1 MSSGRKY
8 SFSDALF
15 SSTFIHNPVLI
26 QAAGLCAIVAVA
38 TTLKTA
44 VLLAAAFFP
53 VLIITQVFA
62 CLALKKVPRW
72 IRVAIYLLIGTAI
85 IAGIIYAIDTFMPEI
100 SLGAGIYLAL
110 TAANSIIALHCEKLA
125 VKTDLRHA
133 FFDSVATALGYA
145 AVIIPVGALRE
156 MIGSSTI
163 WGANIKVPM
172 TYPAILM
179 PFGGFLVLAFFAAA
193 LKALINKR
201 FPEHSAET
209 EMKIKKTSV
218 IVSKKNLPENLAP
231 AKAEEAPAEEEKET
245 AEAEE
250 TVETEETA
258 EAEETVETEETVEVE
273 ETVET
278 EDLKEDDLAHL
289 EPLDG
294 EGKFDLSD
302 IFAKDDEDEDDKDYG
317 SAFNRLFDEAKDF
330 DSDEKKE
337 GDK

>member
-163 WGANIKVPM
+163 WGANIKVSM

-218 IVSKKNLPENLAP
+218 IVSKKNLPEDLAP
-231 AKAEEAPAEEEKET
+231 AKAEGAPAEEEKET

-250 TVETEETA
+250 TVETA
-258 EAEETVETEETVEVE
+258 ETVEVE
-273 ETVET
+273 ETVEDEET
-278 EDLKEDDLAHL
+278 KEDDLAHF

>member
-62 CLALKKVPRW
+62 CLALKRVPRW

-85 IAGIIYAIDTFMPEI
+85 IAGIIYAIDTFVPEI

-145 AVIIPVGALRE
+145 AVIIPVGVLRE

-163 WGANIKVPM
+163 WGANIKIPM

-231 AKAEEAPAEEEKET
+231 AEEEKET

-250 TVETEETA
+250 A
-258 EAEETVETEETVEVE
+258 VETEETVEVE
-273 ETVET
+273 ETVEA
-278 EDLKEDDLAHL
+278 EDPKEDDLAHF

-317 SAFNRLFDEAKDF
+317 SVFNRLFDEAKDF

>member
-62 CLALKKVPRW
+62 CLALKRVPRW

-145 AVIIPVGALRE
+145 AVIMPIGALRE

-231 AKAEEAPAEEEKET
+231 AEEEKET
-245 AEAEE
+245 AEAK
-250 TVETEETA
+250 
-258 EAEETVETEETVEVE
+258 ETVETEETVEVE
-273 ETVET
+273 ETVEA
-278 EDLKEDDLAHL
+278 EDPKEDDLAHF

-317 SAFNRLFDEAKDF
+317 SAFNRLFDEAKNF

>member
-145 AVIIPVGALRE
+145 AVIIPIGALRE
-156 MIGSSTI
+156 IIGSSTI

-172 TYPAILM
+172 AFPAILM
-179 PFGGFLVLAFFAAA
+179 PFGGFLFLAFFAAA

-231 AKAEEAPAEEEKET
+231 AEEEK
-245 AEAEE
+245 
-250 TVETEETA
+250 ETA

-273 ETVET
+273 ETVEA
-278 EDLKEDDLAHL
+278 EDPKEDDLAHF

>member
-62 CLALKKVPRW
+62 CLALKRVPRW

-231 AKAEEAPAEEEKET
+231 AEEEKET
-245 AEAEE
+245 AESEE
-250 TVETEETA
+250 TVEA
-258 EAEETVETEETVEVE
+258 EETVEVE
-273 ETVET
+273 EAVEA
-278 EDLKEDDLAHL
+278 EDPKEDDLAHF

-294 EGKFDLSD
+294 KGKFDLSD
-302 IFAKDDEDEDDKDYG
+302 IFAKDNEDEDDKDYG

>member
-62 CLALKKVPRW
+62 CLALKRVPRW

-163 WGANIKVPM
+163 WGAHIKVPI

-179 PFGGFLVLAFFAAA
+179 PFGGFLVLAFFVAA

-231 AKAEEAPAEEEKET
+231 AKAEKAP
-245 AEAEE
+245 
-250 TVETEETA
+250 
-258 EAEETVETEETVEVE
+258 AEETVETEETVEVE
-273 ETVET
+273 ETVEA
-278 EDLKEDDLAHL
+278 EDPKEDDLTHF

-302 IFAKDDEDEDDKDYG
+302 IFAKDDDDEYDKDYG

>member
-62 CLALKKVPRW
+62 CLALKRVPRW

-125 VKTDLRHA
+125 IKTDLRHA

-231 AKAEEAPAEEEKET
+231 AEEEK
-245 AEAEE
+245 
-250 TVETEETA
+250 ETA

-273 ETVET
+273 ETVEA
-278 EDLKEDDLAHL
+278 EDPKEDDLAHFK
-289 EPLDG
+289 PLDG

>member
-44 VLLAAAFFP
+44 ALLAAAFFP

-62 CLALKKVPRW
+62 CLALKRVPRW

-172 TYPAILM
+172 TFPAILM
-179 PFGGFLVLAFFAAA
+179 PFGGFLFLAFFAAA
-193 LKALINKR
+193 LKALINKH

-231 AKAEEAPAEEEKET
+231 AEEEKET
-245 AEAEE
+245 AEAKE
-250 TVETEETA
+250 TVEA
-258 EAEETVETEETVEVE
+258 EETVEVE
-273 ETVET
+273 ETVEAEET
-278 EDLKEDDLAHL
+278 KEDDLAHF

-294 EGKFDLSD
+294 KGKFDLAD

-317 SAFNRLFDEAKDF
+317 SVFNRLFDEAKDF

>member
-145 AVIIPVGALRE
+145 AVIIPIGALRE

-172 TYPAILM
+172 TFPAILM
-179 PFGGFLVLAFFAAA
+179 PFGGFLFLAFFAAA

-218 IVSKKNLPENLAP
+218 IVSKKNLPEDL
-231 AKAEEAPAEEEKET
+231 APAEEEKET
-245 AEAEE
+245 AK
-250 TVETEETA
+250 
-258 EAEETVETEETVEVE
+258 AEETVETEETVEVE
-273 ETVET
+273 DTVEA
-278 EDLKEDDLAHL
+278 EDPKEDDLAHF

-294 EGKFDLSD
+294 KGKFDLSD

-317 SAFNRLFDEAKDF
+317 SVFNRLFDEAKNF

>member
-62 CLALKKVPRW
+62 CLALKRVPRW

-145 AVIIPVGALRE
+145 AVIIPIGALRE

-172 TYPAILM
+172 AFPAILM
-179 PFGGFLVLAFFAAA
+179 PFGGFLFLAFFAAA

-231 AKAEEAPAEEEKET
+231 AEEEK
-245 AEAEE
+245 
-250 TVETEETA
+250 ETA

-273 ETVET
+273 ETVEA
-278 EDLKEDDLAHL
+278 EDPKEDDLAHF

-294 EGKFDLSD
+294 KGKFDLSD

-317 SAFNRLFDEAKDF
+317 SVFNRLFDEAKDF

>member
-1 MSSGRKY
+1 M
-8 SFSDALF
+8 
-15 SSTFIHNPVLI
+15 
-26 QAAGLCAIVAVA
+26 
-38 TTLKTA
+38 
-44 VLLAAAFFP
+44 
-53 VLIITQVFA
+53 
-62 CLALKKVPRW
+62 
-72 IRVAIYLLIGTAI
+72 
-85 IAGIIYAIDTFMPEI
+85 
-100 SLGAGIYLAL
+100 
-110 TAANSIIALHCEKLA
+110 
-125 VKTDLRHA
+125 
-133 FFDSVATALGYA
+133 ATALGYA

-172 TYPAILM
+172 AFPAILM
-179 PFGGFLVLAFFAAA
+179 PFGGFLFLAFFAAA

-209 EMKIKKTSV
+209 EMKIKKTFV
-218 IVSKKNLPENLAP
+218 IVSKKNLPEDLAP

-250 TVETEETA
+250 TVETEET
-258 EAEETVETEETVEVE
+258 VEVE
-273 ETVET
+273 ETVEA
-278 EDLKEDDLAHL
+278 EDPKEDDLAHF

>member
-231 AKAEEAPAEEEKET
+231 AEEEK
-245 AEAEE
+245 
-250 TVETEETA
+250 ETA

-273 ETVET
+273 ETVEA
-278 EDLKEDDLAHL
+278 EDSKEDDLAHF

>member
-62 CLALKKVPRW
+62 CLALKRVPRW

-172 TYPAILM
+172 TFPAILM

-231 AKAEEAPAEEEKET
+231 AEEEK
-245 AEAEE
+245 
-250 TVETEETA
+250 ETA

-273 ETVET
+273 ETVEA
-278 EDLKEDDLAHL
+278 EDPKEDDLAHF

-294 EGKFDLSD
+294 KGKFDLSD
-302 IFAKDDEDEDDKDYG
+302 IFAKNDEDEDDKDYG
-317 SAFNRLFDEAKDF
+317 SVFNRLFDEAKDF

>member
-62 CLALKKVPRW
+62 CLALKRVPRW

-172 TYPAILM
+172 AFPAILM
-179 PFGGFLVLAFFAAA
+179 PFGGFLFLAFFAAA

-218 IVSKKNLPENLAP
+218 IVSKKNLPEDL
-231 AKAEEAPAEEEKET
+231 APAEEEK
-245 AEAEE
+245 
-250 TVETEETA
+250 ETA

-273 ETVET
+273 ETVEA
-278 EDLKEDDLAHL
+278 EDPKEDDLAHF

-294 EGKFDLSD
+294 KGKFDLSD

-317 SAFNRLFDEAKDF
+317 SVFNRLFDEAKDF

>member
-62 CLALKKVPRW
+62 CLALKRVPRW

-85 IAGIIYAIDTFMPEI
+85 IAGIIYVIDTFMPEI

-172 TYPAILM
+172 TFPAILM
-179 PFGGFLVLAFFAAA
+179 PFGGFLFLAFFAAA

-231 AKAEEAPAEEEKET
+231 AEEEK
-245 AEAEE
+245 
-250 TVETEETA
+250 ETA

-273 ETVET
+273 ETVEA
-278 EDLKEDDLAHL
+278 EDPKEDDLTHF

-294 EGKFDLSD
+294 KGKFDLSD

-317 SAFNRLFDEAKDF
+317 SVFNRLFDEAKDF

>member
-62 CLALKKVPRW
+62 CLALKRVPRW

-231 AKAEEAPAEEEKET
+231 AEEEKET
-245 AEAEE
+245 AEA
-250 TVETEETA
+250 V
-258 EAEETVETEETVEVE
+258 ETVETEETVEVE
-273 ETVET
+273 ETVEA
-278 EDLKEDDLAHL
+278 EDPKEDDLAHF

>member
-62 CLALKKVPRW
+62 CLALKRVPRW

-218 IVSKKNLPENLAP
+218 IVSKKNLPEDL
-231 AKAEEAPAEEEKET
+231 APAEEEKET

-250 TVETEETA
+250 TVE
-258 EAEETVETEETVEVE
+258 VE
-273 ETVET
+273 ETVEA
-278 EDLKEDDLAHL
+278 EDPKEDDLAHF

>member
-133 FFDSVATALGYA
+133 FFDSIATALGYA

-231 AKAEEAPAEEEKET
+231 AEEEK
-245 AEAEE
+245 
-250 TVETEETA
+250 ETA

-273 ETVET
+273 ETVEA
-278 EDLKEDDLAHL
+278 EDPKEDDLAHF

>member
-53 VLIITQVFA
+53 VIIITQVFA

-231 AKAEEAPAEEEKET
+231 AEEEK
-245 AEAEE
+245 
-250 TVETEETA
+250 ETA

-273 ETVET
+273 ETVEA
-278 EDLKEDDLAHL
+278 EDSKEDDLAHF

-302 IFAKDDEDEDDKDYG
+302 IFAKDGEDEDDKDYG

>member
-15 SSTFIHNPVLI
+15 SSTFIHNQVLI

-62 CLALKKVPRW
+62 CLALKRVPRW

-145 AVIIPVGALRE
+145 AVIIPIGALRE

-231 AKAEEAPAEEEKET
+231 AKAEEASAEEEKET

-250 TVETEETA
+250 TVETEET
-258 EAEETVETEETVEVE
+258 VEVE
-273 ETVET
+273 EIVEA
-278 EDLKEDDLAHL
+278 EDPKEDDLAHF

-294 EGKFDLSD
+294 KGKFDLSD

-317 SAFNRLFDEAKDF
+317 SVFNRLFDEAKDF

>member
-62 CLALKKVPRW
+62 CLALKRVPRW

-172 TYPAILM
+172 TFPAILM

-231 AKAEEAPAEEEKET
+231 AEEEK
-245 AEAEE
+245 
-250 TVETEETA
+250 ETA

-273 ETVET
+273 ETAEA
-278 EDLKEDDLAHL
+278 EDPKEDDLAHF

>member
-231 AKAEEAPAEEEKET
+231 AEEEKET

-250 TVETEETA
+250 TVE
-258 EAEETVETEETVEVE
+258 VE
-273 ETVET
+273 ETVEA
-278 EDLKEDDLAHL
+278 EDLKEDDLAHF

>member
-62 CLALKKVPRW
+62 CLALKRVPRW

-145 AVIIPVGALRE
+145 AVIIPIGALRE

-172 TYPAILM
+172 AFPAILM
-179 PFGGFLVLAFFAAA
+179 PFGGFLFLAFFAAA

-201 FPEHSAET
+201 FPELSAET

-231 AKAEEAPAEEEKET
+231 AEEEKET

-250 TVETEETA
+250 TVEAEETA
-258 EAEETVETEETVEVE
+258 EAEETVEVE
-273 ETVET
+273 ETIEA
-278 EDLKEDDLAHL
+278 EDPKEDDLAHF

-294 EGKFDLSD
+294 KGKFDLSD
-302 IFAKDDEDEDDKDYG
+302 IFAKDDEDKDDKDYG
-317 SAFNRLFDEAKDF
+317 SVFNRLFDEAKDF

>member
-172 TYPAILM
+172 TFPAILM
-179 PFGGFLVLAFFAAA
+179 PFGGFLFLAFFAAA

-209 EMKIKKTSV
+209 EMEIKKTSV

-231 AKAEEAPAEEEKET
+231 AEEEK
-245 AEAEE
+245 
-250 TVETEETA
+250 ETA

-273 ETVET
+273 ETVEA
-278 EDLKEDDLAHL
+278 EDPKEDDLAHF

>member
-1 MSSGRKY
+1 MKSGKKY

-44 VLLAAAFFP
+44 VLLATAFFP
-53 VLIITQVFA
+53 VLIITQFFA
-62 CLALKKVPRW
+62 CLALKRVPRW
-72 IRVAIYLLIGTAI
+72 IRVAIYLLLGTAI
-85 IAGIIYAIDTFMPEI
+85 ISGIIYAIDIFVPEI
-100 SLGAGIYLAL
+100 RLGAGIYLAL

-156 MIGSSTI
+156 IIGSSTI
-163 WGANIKVPM
+163 WGVNIRIPVI
-172 TYPAILM
+172 YPAVLM
-179 PFGGFLVLAFFAAA
+179 PFGGFIFIAFFAAA

-201 FPEHSAET
+201 FPEQSAET

-218 IVSKKNLPENLAP
+218 IVSKKNLPENATP
-231 AKAEEAPAEEEKET
+231 ANAEETPDAEESVESEERTEPEETADTVEVIETVEAAEEEP
-245 AEAEE
+245 
-250 TVETEETA
+250 
-258 EAEETVETEETVEVE
+258 
-273 ETVET
+273 
-278 EDLKEDDLAHL
+278 DDLSHF

-294 EGKFDLSD
+294 DNSFDLAD
-302 IFAKDDEDEDDKDYG
+302 IFADDENDGKDYG
-317 SAFNRLFDEAKDF
+317 SAFNRLFDEAEDF
-330 DSDEKKE
+330 NSDEKKE

>member
-100 SLGAGIYLAL
+100 SLGAGIYISM

-218 IVSKKNLPENLAP
+218 IVSKKNLPEDL
-231 AKAEEAPAEEEKET
+231 APAEEEKET

-250 TVETEETA
+250 TVETEET
-258 EAEETVETEETVEVE
+258 VVVE
-273 ETVET
+273 ETVEA
-278 EDLKEDDLAHL
+278 EDPKEDDLAHF

>member
-172 TYPAILM
+172 AFPAILM
-179 PFGGFLVLAFFAAA
+179 PFGGFLFLAFFAAA

-218 IVSKKNLPENLAP
+218 IVSKKNLPEDL
-231 AKAEEAPAEEEKET
+231 APAEEEKRLPKQKRLLRRKRLSKSKRPLKPKTPKRTTWHTLSRSTARANLTFPISSPKTTKTKMTRTTARCSTACSTKQRILTPTRRRRET
-245 AEAEE
+245 NEH
-250 TVETEETA
+250 
-258 EAEETVETEETVEVE
+258 
-273 ETVET
+273 
-278 EDLKEDDLAHL
+278 DLV
-289 EPLDG
+289 
-294 EGKFDLSD
+294 F
-302 IFAKDDEDEDDKDYG
+302 
-317 SAFNRLFDEAKDF
+317 
-330 DSDEKKE
+330 
-337 GDK
+337 

>member
-53 VLIITQVFA
+53 VIIITQVFA

-172 TYPAILM
+172 TFPAILM
-179 PFGGFLVLAFFAAA
+179 PFGGFLFLAFFAAA

-231 AKAEEAPAEEEKET
+231 AEEEK
-245 AEAEE
+245 
-250 TVETEETA
+250 ETA

-273 ETVET
+273 ETVEA
-278 EDLKEDDLAHL
+278 EDPKEDDLAHF

-294 EGKFDLSD
+294 KGKFDLSD

-317 SAFNRLFDEAKDF
+317 SVFNRLFDEAKDF

>member
-62 CLALKKVPRW
+62 CLALKRVPRW

-156 MIGSSTI
+156 IIGSSTI

-250 TVETEETA
+250 TVETEET
-258 EAEETVETEETVEVE
+258 VEVE
-273 ETVET
+273 ETVEA
-278 EDLKEDDLAHL
+278 EGSKEDDLAHF

-302 IFAKDDEDEDDKDYG
+302 IFAKDGEDEDDKDYG

>member
-62 CLALKKVPRW
+62 CLALKRVPRW

-172 TYPAILM
+172 AFPAILM
-179 PFGGFLVLAFFAAA
+179 PFGGFLFLAFFAAA

-201 FPEHSAET
+201 FPEHSVET

-218 IVSKKNLPENLAP
+218 IVSKKNLPEDL
-231 AKAEEAPAEEEKET
+231 APAEEEK
-245 AEAEE
+245 
-250 TVETEETA
+250 ETA

-273 ETVET
+273 ETVEA
-278 EDLKEDDLAHL
+278 EDPKEDDLAHF

>member
-62 CLALKKVPRW
+62 CLALKRVPRW

-145 AVIIPVGALRE
+145 AVIIPIGALRE

-163 WGANIKVPM
+163 WGANIKIPM

-231 AKAEEAPAEEEKET
+231 AEEEKET
-245 AEAEE
+245 AESEE
-250 TVETEETA
+250 TVEA
-258 EAEETVETEETVEVE
+258 EETVEVE
-273 ETVET
+273 EAVEA
-278 EDLKEDDLAHL
+278 EDPKEDDLAHF

-294 EGKFDLSD
+294 KGKFDLSD
-302 IFAKDDEDEDDKDYG
+302 IFAKDNEDEDDKDYG

>member
-163 WGANIKVPM
+163 WGANIKIPM

-231 AKAEEAPAEEEKET
+231 AEEEK
-245 AEAEE
+245 
-250 TVETEETA
+250 ETA

-273 ETVET
+273 ETVEA
-278 EDLKEDDLAHL
+278 EDPKEDDLAHF

-294 EGKFDLSD
+294 KGKFDLSD

-317 SAFNRLFDEAKDF
+317 SVFNRLFDEAKDF

>member
-62 CLALKKVPRW
+62 CLALKRVPRW

-231 AKAEEAPAEEEKET
+231 AEEEKET
-245 AEAEE
+245 AEAK
-250 TVETEETA
+250 
-258 EAEETVETEETVEVE
+258 ETVETEETVEVE
-273 ETVET
+273 ETVEA
-278 EDLKEDDLAHL
+278 EDPKEDDLAHF

-294 EGKFDLSD
+294 KGKFDLSD

-317 SAFNRLFDEAKDF
+317 SVFNRLFDEAKDF

>member
-145 AVIIPVGALRE
+145 AVIIPIGALRE

-172 TYPAILM
+172 AFPAILM
-179 PFGGFLVLAFFAAA
+179 PFGGFLFLAFFAAA

-209 EMKIKKTSV
+209 EMEIKKTSV
-218 IVSKKNLPENLAP
+218 IVSKKNLPENL
-231 AKAEEAPAEEEKET
+231 APAEEEKET

-250 TVETEETA
+250 TVETEET
-258 EAEETVETEETVEVE
+258 VEVE
-273 ETVET
+273 EIVEA
-278 EDLKEDDLAHL
+278 EDPKEDDLAHF

-294 EGKFDLSD
+294 KGKFDLSD

>member
-62 CLALKKVPRW
+62 CLALKRVPRW

-145 AVIIPVGALRE
+145 AVIIPIGALRE

-231 AKAEEAPAEEEKET
+231 AEEEK
-245 AEAEE
+245 
-250 TVETEETA
+250 ETA

-273 ETVET
+273 ETVEA
-278 EDLKEDDLAHL
+278 EDPKEDDLAHF

-302 IFAKDDEDEDDKDYG
+302 IFAKDNEDEDDKDYG

>member
-231 AKAEEAPAEEEKET
+231 AEEEKET
-245 AEAEE
+245 AEA
-250 TVETEETA
+250 V
-258 EAEETVETEETVEVE
+258 ETVETEETVEVE
-273 ETVET
+273 ETVEA
-278 EDLKEDDLAHL
+278 EDSKEDDLTHF

-302 IFAKDDEDEDDKDYG
+302 IFAKDGEDEDDKDYG
-317 SAFNRLFDEAKDF
+317 SAFNRLFDEAKNF

>member
-62 CLALKKVPRW
+62 CLALKRVPRW

-125 VKTDLRHA
+125 VKTNPRHA

-231 AKAEEAPAEEEKET
+231 AEEEKET

-250 TVETEETA
+250 TVETEETV
-258 EAEETVETEETVEVE
+258 EAE
-273 ETVET
+273 
-278 EDLKEDDLAHL
+278 DPKDDDLAHF

-294 EGKFDLSD
+294 ESKFDLSD

>member
-231 AKAEEAPAEEEKET
+231 AEEEKET
-245 AEAEE
+245 AEAK
-250 TVETEETA
+250 
-258 EAEETVETEETVEVE
+258 ETVETEETVEVE
-273 ETVET
+273 ETVEA
-278 EDLKEDDLAHL
+278 EDPKEDDLAHF

-302 IFAKDDEDEDDKDYG
+302 IFAKDGEDEDDRDYG
-317 SAFNRLFDEAKDF
+317 SAFNRLFDEAKNF

>member
-62 CLALKKVPRW
+62 CLALKRVPRW

-231 AKAEEAPAEEEKET
+231 AEEEK
-245 AEAEE
+245 
-250 TVETEETA
+250 ETA

-273 ETVET
+273 ETVEA
-278 EDLKEDDLAHL
+278 EDPEEDDLAHF

-294 EGKFDLSD
+294 KGKFDLSD

-317 SAFNRLFDEAKDF
+317 SVFNRLFDEAKDF